1 VSAPLPLAAVGR
13 LPAPDDN
20 VAIAVRRLDAAT
32 PVEIDGTVRTLPY
45 CVLEGHRFAVRPI
58 APGEALL
65 SWGLPFGH
73 ALTPIA
79 PGDYV
84 CNQSILD
91 ALHMRQ
97 LGIPLP
103 TTPNFQDY
111 LVPFALDPATY
122 APGAPLERLPQP
134 RTFQGYPRPGTRGIG
149 TRNTIVILGTSS
161 RTASVARQLASRLQP
176 LARQFPAL
184 DGVVAVAHTEG
195 GGPGEPNNTGEVLRA
210 LAGFMVHPNVG
221 AVLALDLGVE
231 PITNA
236 RLQAF
241 AETHGYPLGDVRHAF
256 LSVGHGLAAGLAE
269 GERIVRGWIG
279 AVASERRTDVPL
291 AGLRIALQCGG
302 SDAFSGVSG
311 NPLAGA
317 IVHELVRH
325 GGTGVLCETDEIAG
339 GEAYIMR
346 NTRDYETARAVL
358 GHIEGFKE
366 RLSWHGVT
374 PESNPSGGNKLR
386 GLYNITLK
394 SLGAVHKK
402 DPRTPVEQVI
412 DYADPLG
419 TPGFYFMNSPGND
432 LEGIAGQVASGC
444 NLILFVTGNGS
455 ITNFPFVPTLKIT
468 TTTARHQL
476 LRHEMD
482 INAGRY
488 LDGESMDALVAEA
501 FDLTIATACGERTQG
516 EKAGHSQA
524 QLWRNWRQTAA
535 GGIAAIEARPRP
547 DGVPLPVAATAAPA
561 GAAPARVAT
570 ERVGL
575 VLPTSMCSSQIARL
589 AAARLNDSSVG
600 LRHGIDRFVALAH
613 SEGCGF
619 GGGSTYDTLQR
630 TFRGYATHPNVAAA
644 LLLEHGCEKV
654 PNDAMRRE
662 FERKGLPLASFGW
675 ASVQLDGGIDSSIGR
690 VQQWFATRP
699 VASSA
704 ARDLRLG
711 MLTLGVVSAAPLEAA
726 VATAFAT
733 LVTTT
738 LGEGGTVLIPEGDA
752 LLADAGFRAA
762 VLGDV
767 APRATLAYGEPAHL
781 AGLHLVETD
790 TDHWVEN
797 VTGLAACGAHLVVGA
812 VGDGPQQG
820 HPLVPVIQVAGP
832 VAGGGGGTIAAEDV
846 DHVVGG
852 DGKKEIEPL
861 RDLIL
866 ATARRDYQPASRVG
880 GFVDF
885 QITRGLLGV
894 ST

>member
-1 VSAPLPLAAVGR
+1 MPDALPLSAVAR

-20 VAIAVRRLDAAT
+20 VAIAVRRLDAGTAI
-32 PVEIDGTVRTLPY
+32 EIDGAVRTLAS
-45 CVLEGHRFAVRPI
+45 CVLEGHRLAVKPI
-58 APGEALL
+58 GPGEALL

-73 ALTPIA
+73 ALGPIA

-84 CNQSILD
+84 CNQSMLE
-91 ALHMRQ
+91 ALAVRQ
-97 LGIPLP
+97 LGVPLP
-103 TTPNFQDY
+103 AAPNFADY
-111 LVPFALDPATY
+111 LVPFDLDPATY
-122 APGAPLERLPQP
+122 RPGAVLARVTEPA
-134 RTFQGYPRPGTRGIG
+134 TFRGYLRPGGRGAG

-161 RTASVARQLASRLQP
+161 RTAGAARQLAARLQP
-176 LARQFPAL
+176 LARRHAI
-184 DGVVAVAHTEG
+184 DGIVAVAHTEG
-195 GGPGEPNNTGEVLRA
+195 GGPGEPNNTAEVLRA

-221 AVLALDLGVE
+221 AVLALDLGTE
-231 PITNA
+231 PITNE
-236 RLQAF
+236 RLRAYTS
-241 AETHGYPLGDVRHAF
+241 AHGYPLGDVRHAF
-256 LSVGHGLAAGLAE
+256 LSIGHGLAAGLAD
-269 GERIVRGWIG
+269 GERLVRGWLP
-279 AVASERRTDVPL
+279 AVAADARTDVPL
-291 AGLRIALQCGG
+291 AGLKIALQCGG

-317 IVHELVRH
+317 VVHELVRH

-339 GEAYIMR
+339 GEAYVMR

-358 GHIEGFKE
+358 RHIEGFKE

-402 DPRTPVEQVI
+402 DPRTPVEHVI
-412 DYADPLG
+412 AYADPLAA
-419 TPGFYFMNSPGND
+419 PGFYFMDSPGND

-444 NLILFVTGNGS
+444 NLIVFVTGNGS

-488 LDGESMDALVAEA
+488 LDGEPMAALAAEA
-501 FDLTIATACGERTQG
+501 FALAIATASGERTQG

-524 QLWRNWRQTAA
+524 QLWRNWRQTSA
-535 GGIAAIEARPRP
+535 GGIGAIEARPEP
-547 DGVPLPVAATAAPA
+547 DGRPLPVPSAAAHA
-561 GAAPARVAT
+561 GMPVTRVAT

-589 AAARLNDSSVG
+589 AAARLDDTSVG
-600 LRHGIDRFVALAH
+600 PRHGIERFVALAH

-619 GGGSTYDTLQR
+619 GGGETYDTLQR

-662 FERKGLPLASFGW
+662 FERRGLPLEGFGW
-675 ASVQLDGGIDSSIGR
+675 ASVQLDGGIDSSIAR
-690 VQQWFATRP
+690 VQQWFATQP
-699 VASSA
+699 VAGPSV
-704 ARDLRLG
+704 RELRLG
-711 MLTLGVVSAAPLEAA
+711 LLTIGIVSAAPLEPA
-726 VATAFAT
+726 VAIAFSALVAAALADGAT
-733 LVTTT
+733 ILV
-738 LGEGGTVLIPEGDA
+738 PEGDA
-752 LLADAGFRAA
+752 LVADPVFRAA
-762 VLGDV
+762 VLQGV
-767 APRATLAYGEPAHL
+767 APHATLAYGEPVRL
-781 AGLHLVETD
+781 AGLHLVRTD

-797 VTGLAACGAHLVVGA
+797 VTGLAACGAHVIVGA

-820 HPLVPVIQVAGP
+820 HPLVPVVQVAGP
-832 VAGGGGGTIAAEDV
+832 VAGGGGGTVAAEDV
-846 DHVVGG
+846 DHVVSGEG
-852 DGKKEIEPL
+852 TRELQAL
-861 RDLIL
+861 RELIV
-866 ATARRDYQPASRVG
+866 ATARRDYQPAAHTG